1 MTAVGRSVGRS
12 VGRWMDGWMDGLL
25 IWLLVC
31 HSFRFLLSLLL
42 YFSFLSAHY
51 SRENPQLKAAL
62 QLAEV
67 AEIRV
72 SNTREGGRGRGRGRG
87 RDCKEYYCIT
97 GLFFISIAT
106 FFLIVL
112 FLSRS
117 CGIASSIYKYKFLV
131 LLLVSFEEQQQ

>member
-12 VGRWMDGWMDGLL
+12 VDGWMDGWMGQGWMDGWMDGRMDGLL

-72 SNTREGGRGRGRGRG
+72 SNTREGGRERKRGRGRGRG
-87 RDCKEYYCIT
+87 R
-97 GLFFISIAT
+97 
-106 FFLIVL
+106 
-112 FLSRS
+112 
-117 CGIASSIYKYKFLV
+117 GIL
-131 LLLVSFEEQQQ
+131 